1 MKRHADPVVDTI
13 PLQRGVLYGP
23 VQSRRLG
30 RSLGI
35 NLLPPEIKVCSF
47 DCRYCQYA
55 WTGMQTLD
63 PKLFR
68 AFVPT
73 RAEVAQALRHRL
85 TELRTAGK
93 PPENITFSGNG
104 EATLHPEFSEIA
116 RDVVALRDELAPA
129 CRTAIL
135 SNSTTLLDEA
145 VREAIQLLDDPI
157 LKLDCG
163 REETFHK
170 LNRPAKG
177 ISFEGVLQ
185 GLRLVGPS
193 IILQAM
199 FVQGT
204 VDNSM
209 DEEVRAWANQVRHIA
224 PRGVQMYSLDRGPA
238 DRGLLP
244 VPAQRLHEIA
254 SLLKAIAGIDAQ
266 VTA

>member
-1 MKRHADPVVDTI
+1 
-13 PLQRGVLYGP
+13 
-23 VQSRRLG
+23 
-30 RSLGI
+30 
-35 NLLPPEIKVCSF
+35 
-47 DCRYCQYA
+47 
-55 WTGMQTLD
+55 
-63 PKLFR
+63 
-68 AFVPT
+68 
-73 RAEVAQALRHRL
+73 
-85 TELRTAGK
+85 
-93 PPENITFSGNG
+93 
-104 EATLHPEFSEIA
+104 
-116 RDVVALRDELAPA
+116 VVALRDELAPA

-135 SNSTTLLDEA
+135 SNSTTLLDAA

-163 REETFHK
+163 REDTFRR

-177 ISFEGVLQ
+177 ITFEGVLQ
-185 GLRLVGPS
+185 GLRWVGPS
-193 IILQAM
+193 VILQAM

-204 VDNSM
+204 VDNSE

-238 DRGLLP
+238 DRGLQP